1 MPDSTGIAAL
11 STSLL
16 DAVEIMMPHHLIQI
30 LLPLSDND
38 GQAFSSTKYEGVRS
52 ELTKQF
58 GGLTAFTRGPA
69 EGLWAQKGE
78 TAHDDIVVF
87 EVMTSELDEAWWA
100 SYRRVLEA
108 RFRQD
113 SIIVR
118 AQATRLL

>member
-1 MPDSTGIAAL
+1 MNP
-11 STSLL
+11 
-16 DAVEIMMPHHLIQI
+16 MMLQYLIQI
-30 LLPLSDND
+30 LLPLSDNE
-38 GQAFSSTKYEGVRS
+38 GRAFPSAGYADVRL

-69 EGLWAQKGE
+69 EGLWAEKGG
-78 TAHDDIVVF
+78 TAHDDIIVF
-87 EVMTSELDEAWWA
+87 EVMAAELDQAWWA

-118 AQATRLL
+118 AQETRLL